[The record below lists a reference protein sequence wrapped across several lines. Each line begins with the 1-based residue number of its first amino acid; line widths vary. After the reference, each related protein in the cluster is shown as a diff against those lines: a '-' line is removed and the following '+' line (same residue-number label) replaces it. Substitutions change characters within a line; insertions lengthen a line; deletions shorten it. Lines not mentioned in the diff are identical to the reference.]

1 MTFKENAAQNV
12 LPVVYT
18 AGSFHVILDMCI
30 STLNA
35 MEYFTNK
42 KLSMKLHWK
51 LYVMS
56 SGVQWSMEFHLKGAL
71 RPVDGIRLES
81 YPLGHL
87 QFELKLWWTV
97 IGSLPS
103 LTSSRS
109 HVVLFCLKSFSRA
122 LEAPQEHGG

>member
-1 MTFKENAAQNV
+1 MTIRENAAQNV

-18 AGSFHVILDMCI
+18 AGSFHVILDMYI

-51 LYVMS
+51 LCYVIRCSVVYGVSFERCS
-56 SGVQWSMEFHLKGAL
+56 S
-71 RPVDGIRLES
+71 PVDGIRLES